1 MHNNRGASRGIG
13 RGIAFHLASRGANI
27 LGTCSSESTLD
38 RISSLQE
45 EIKALYE
52 KNKSD
57 RIAPPRIHGVVA
69 PLLQPQEY
77 VKSIVAGL
85 ETLGG
90 KVNILV
96 QNAAIV
102 EVAPVD
108 YITQEHISRL
118 LTANIEAAVLLV
130 QALLPQFQPASRII
144 NISSEGGRD
153 SQIVTL
159 VYGACKSAL
168 ESMTRVWADAL
179 GKREGMQGT
188 TVNAVAVGSKYGHL
202 DWMYC
207 T

>member
-1 MHNNRGASRGIG
+1 M
-13 RGIAFHLASRGANI
+13 
-27 LGTCSSESTLD
+27 
-38 RISSLQE
+38 
-45 EIKALYE
+45 
-52 KNKSD
+52 
-57 RIAPPRIHGVVA
+57 A

-77 VKSIVAGL
+77 IKNIVAGL
-85 ETLGG
+85 ESLGG

-108 YITQEHISRL
+108 YITQEHVSRL
-118 LTANIEAAVLLV
+118 LTANIEAAIFLV
-130 QALLPQFQPASRII
+130 QALLPHFQPASRII
-144 NISSEGGRD
+144 NISSEGARD

-188 TVNAVAVGSKYGHL
+188 TVNAIAVGSKYSH
-202 DWMYC
+202 WMYC